1 MRTPAAPRPVYGGF
15 RMPTAE
21 NLIPM
26 RLDIELDSHRFKDS
40 FSWNAHER
48 DSEIMPFARR
58 LVAEMNL
65 PPVFTQHIVQSMQAQ
80 LNEFRSLEAQQ
91 LSTEEKVLMLKLDLR
106 INNIVIRD
114 QFLWV
119 KLTREF
125 FVGLKTDA
133 PVQDVGDFE
142 SDPEGFARGLCKDLE
157 IEDPEVAPGIAFA
170 IREQLYEIA
179 KQNVT
184 SARETRITKK
194 ARRERGIEF
203 NHATTS
209 GTTALNLMRRPNNKI
224 SIIRKKTEWELFEP
238 FVEVLTEEES
248 NTLDAKENAR
258 LKKLMEEKEDSFASR
273 YVRS

>member
-1 MRTPAAPRPVYGGF
+1 MRTPAASRPVYGGF

-114 QFLWV
+114 QFLW
-119 KLTREF
+119 
-125 FVGLKTDA
+125 
-133 PVQDVGDFE
+133 DVGDFE